1 MSTRNRRLVTYGKAS
16 RSIAKGTPGSISSK
30 HVPLGA
36 VEPTARPE
44 TFAQGYGSSV
54 TSPETSNTET
64 NGVSRDAREA
74 AALRDTHVDRPAVS
88 SDDEQPANENPNKR
102 RKPISNG
109 PSQRTRHAST
119 KSISGHSPVSAIGH
133 GSGDIRDV
141 SSSHGPSSN
150 VGAPQGDKLENGN
163 NMFSGRRDISRKR
176 SNSSRSSVAP
186 TSLGNVQSP
195 GTGKLAGDSSSSD
208 AHSVPRTR
216 QVLAY
221 SRKNSSI
228 ARSSAQRL
236 TDKTPEKYTQ
246 SNPASSDNIST
257 NDGEQVKPNSP
268 RVDTPGRK
276 RLVDSLSAQERPER
290 PPPQPSDIDGDSK
303 AMSSNDPFTTPAPTG
318 QSIRFAASQSSG
330 SKVTYARQRSFLSEL
345 GSSDD
350 AGPRDL
356 SELLSSSRMQLQPQ
370 VSSATTISSLI
381 DDEESTRAS
390 SVRSIHELRRAGR
403 TAHFQAT
410 VNSMLEDIEDTSLS
424 MSSRRSA
431 LLQLCRKLSDHQF
444 ALQFLEHG
452 FDRRLA
458 SCISDQLDVTCSYL
472 ALCAYALILSNGP
485 PSPDV
490 LLSFWPQV
498 LQLSPA
504 LLELEDD
511 VLVMSKQKRYNLPK
525 DGQRGFRD
533 LVSHFRTVFPAY
545 QLHYWLSPQILGL
558 RCIWLTLRGCR
569 DRIDA
574 LKRIPGALMERIVE
588 ILVRNSVHLGDSLS
602 PESLSILEYTLSIL
616 EAHTTLPDILEDCGE
631 NPIKAVAS
639 LGTLLHSL
647 EEPHDHRLK
656 EIQVLYIRLVLN
668 ITNNNTSLCEDFS
681 TPELV
686 RSLVEI
692 VLKYFERVSEMVS
705 AEKKESID
713 AVILALGTLINLTE
727 ETATPRKLILEEMTQ
742 SGSLLD
748 RLLSLFSSGFEA
760 VSEAD
765 SFVQTHSNVAFGYLS
780 ILLCTLS
787 LDESVRARLRRSLC
801 GNGLSRV
808 LATAEEFLQYHRKVE
823 DELRS
828 LGGEQDQVAG
838 FTSRLQG
845 LVERIRR
852 FLDMDVQMLD
862 EPKRDQKSLLCPDLY
877 ERISC

>member
-74 AALRDTHVDRPAVS
+74 PALRDTHVDRPAVS

-221 SRKNSSI
+221 SRKNRSI
-228 ARSSAQRL
+228 ARSSAQPL

-276 RLVDSLSAQERPER
+276 RLVDSLSAQGRPER
-290 PPPQPSDIDGDSK
+290 PPPQPSDIDDDSK

-318 QSIRFAASQSSG
+318 QSIRLAASQSSG

-381 DDEESTRAS
+381 DDEESNRAS

-410 VNSMLEDIEDTSLS
+410 VNSMLEDIEDASLS

-525 DGQRGFRD
+525 DGQKGFRD
-533 LVSHFRTVFPAY
+533 LVSHFRTVFPAD
-545 QLHYWLSPQILGL
+545 QLYYWLSPQILGL

-616 EAHTTLPDILEDCGE
+616 EAHTTLPDILEDGGE

-692 VLKYFERVSEMVS
+692 VLKDFERVSEMVS

-760 VSEAD
+760 VSEVRLSYALLLWIYLTTFQAD

-787 LDESVRARLRRSLC
+787 LDESVRARLRHSLC

-852 FLDMDVQMLD
+852 
-862 EPKRDQKSLLCPDLY
+862 Y
-877 ERISC
+877 EKGSI

>member
-16 RSIAKGTPGSISSK
+16 RSIAKSTPGSISSK
-30 HVPLGA
+30 HAPLGA

-44 TFAQGYGSSV
+44 TFAQRYGSSV
-54 TSPETSNTET
+54 TLPEETSNTET
-64 NGVSRDAREA
+64 NGVSRNAREEA
-74 AALRDTHVDRPAVS
+74 APRDTHVDRPAVS
-88 SDDEQPANENPNKR
+88 SDNEQPVNENPNKR
-102 RKPISNG
+102 RKPMSNG

-119 KSISGHSPVSAIGH
+119 KSLGGHSPISAIGH
-133 GSGDIRDV
+133 GSLGIRDV
-141 SSSHGPSSN
+141 SSSHGPSAD
-150 VGAPQGDKLENGN
+150 VGASQGDKLENGN

-186 TSLGNVQSP
+186 TSLENVKSP
-195 GTGKLAGDSSSSD
+195 GTGKLAGDSLSSD
-208 AHSVPRTR
+208 ANSVPKTR
-216 QVLAY
+216 QVLSY
-221 SRKNSSI
+221 SRKNQSI
-228 ARSSAQRL
+228 TRSSAP
-236 TDKTPEKYTQ
+236 DKTPKKYTQ
-246 SNPASSDNIST
+246 SNPASSDDTST
-257 NDGEQVKPNSP
+257 YDGEQVKPNSP

-276 RLVDSLSAQERPER
+276 RIVDSLSAQGRPER
-290 PPPQPSDIDGDSK
+290 LPPQPSDIDDDSK
-303 AMSSNDPFTTPAPTG
+303 AMSSNDLFTTPAPTG
-318 QSIRFAASQSSG
+318 QSIRLAASQSSG

-356 SELLSSSRMQLQPQ
+356 SELLASSRMPLQPQ
-370 VSSATTISSLI
+370 VSSATTLSSLI
-381 DDEESTRAS
+381 DDEESNRAS

-403 TAHFQAT
+403 TAHFQGT
-410 VNSMLEDIEDTSLS
+410 VNSMLEDIEDASLS
-424 MSSRRSA
+424 ISSRRSA
-431 LLQLCRKLSDHQF
+431 LLQLCRKLSDPQF

-485 PSPDV
+485 PSPDI

-504 LLELEDD
+504 LLELEGD

-525 DGQRGFRD
+525 DGQIGFRD
-533 LVSHFRTVFPAY
+533 LVSHFRTVFPAD
-545 QLHYWLSPQILGL
+545 QLHLWLSPQILGL
-558 RCIWLTLRGCR
+558 RCLWLTLRGCR

-574 LKRIPGALMERIVE
+574 LKRIPSATTERIVE
-588 ILVRNSVHLGDSLS
+588 ILVRNSDHLGDSLS
-602 PESLSILEYTLSIL
+602 AESLSILEYTLSIL
-616 EAHTTLPDILEDCGE
+616 EAHTTLPDKSRFEDGRE
-631 NPIKAVAS
+631 NPIKAVSS
-639 LGTLLHSL
+639 LGTLLYSL
-647 EEPHDHRLK
+647 EETHDHRLK

-692 VLKYFERVSEMVS
+692 VLKDFERVSEMVS
-705 AEKKESID
+705 EEKKESID

-748 RLLSLFSSGFEA
+748 RLLSLFSSGIEA

-787 LDESVRARLRRSLC
+787 LDESVRARLKHSLR

-808 LATAEEFLQYHRKVE
+808 LATAEEFLQYHKKVE

-862 EPKRDQKSLLCPDLY
+862 EPKTRPKFAALSRPV
-877 ERISC
+877 